1 MHPIRIIGLVALV
14 VGVILIIMGYNA
26 SQSFTEE
33 LSESLTGRYSDET
46 TWSFI
51 IGAASATLGLLLAVF
66 GQRR

>member
-46 TWSFI
+46 TWYFI

-66 GQRR
+66 GQRH